1 MRDWSSLL
9 HIQKA
14 QALTV
19 IFWISCKYT
28 VPWRWQCKASAG
40 NCSPWCF
47 FVMEVQVIKF
57 EISLMRSKV
66 SVFFLC
72 LSSLSLKFKVLFC
85 LPPKRGDILCSWYYF
100 FHHAC
105 HFMCAFGRI
114 SLFAVPCAYLVL
126 QQLFVSPACSCSHR
140 LPLWWVDC
148 SHTCHCSVIK
158 CSYAALVKL
167 FYYTYI
173 QIQG

>member
-47 FVMEVQVIKF
+47 FVMEVQMIKF

-72 LSSLSLKFKVLFC
+72 LSSLSLKFKVLFRI
-85 LPPKRGDILCSWYYF
+85 PPKRGDILCSWYYF
-100 FHHAC
+100 FSSCLSFYVCIWQNILICCPLCLSCPSATFC
-105 HFMCAFGRI
+105 VSCMQLL
-114 SLFAVPCAYLVL
+114 SSFAPLVGGLLSYMPL
-126 QQLFVSPACSCSHR
+126 QCYKMFIRC
-140 LPLWWVDC
+140 
-148 SHTCHCSVIK
+148 I
-158 CSYAALVKL
+158 
-167 FYYTYI
+167 
-173 QIQG
+173 G